1 MSENTCPNVALSR
14 NQNMWVVKESADK
27 TLEFPAVTD
36 IINVTADVFANQEIP
51 TSDSKE
57 KANTLN
63 KLNVFNSSASPATAN
78 FGMYLR
84 PTALDAP
91 MQGDALMQA
100 LQGKLA
106 APFTGTLADA
116 LTDSDAQLVV
126 TVTSGHVPLR
136 GVIEVTS
143 TPSGKELIRYRKAVK
158 DAASPGK
165 WLLSELTRGY
175 KGTTAASGASGAAVS
190 LKSRAF
196 VQALCRPN
204 VSAWI
209 AIDKT
214 LQAVQGCHV
223 TDASISVTKE
233 GAVELTGT
241 LTGCRVFNAG
251 PSSVAAEAQTSA
263 TSITVEDAKM
273 FFVGQKI
280 QNTTKS
286 DDNSGKGYAVTAVDE
301 RTNTLTVAP
310 GISGAWAVDDVVT
323 WWMPYGPA
331 IGNELE
337 NADSVIRID
346 GTAGKM
352 RSCTIKFSTPTEFT
366 DELGDHFPGQPID
379 TMRASSVDFEYYM
392 RNDAAKRLREG
403 SEGKEVRFD
412 AEFGS
417 EEGRK
422 VVVSCPRIKNK
433 MPAINAN
440 SATVTLSQSSD
451 ILGVGLEDAV
461 EIILE

>member
-1 MSENTCPNVALSR
+1 MHISTVRIRSVETASGFIVINEADFDPSKHQLWNSE
-14 NQNMWVVKESADK
+14 
-27 TLEFPAVTD
+27 
-36 IINVTADVFANQEIP
+36 VTAATPEP
-51 TSDSKE
+51 
-57 KANTLN
+57 
-63 KLNVFNSSASPATAN
+63 SSAEPNANKPLDLMTLAELRDHAKAHGIAIPATI
-78 FGMYLR
+78 
-84 PTALDAP
+84 TAKADV
-91 MQGDALMQA
+91 
-100 LQGKLA
+100 LA
-106 APFTGTLADA
+106 
-116 LTDSDAQLVV
+116 
-126 TVTSGHVPLR
+126 HVL
-136 GVIEVTS
+136 
-143 TPSGKELIRYRKAVK
+143 
-158 DAASPGK
+158 AASPGK

-190 LKSRAF
+190 L
-196 VQALCRPN
+196 
-204 VSAWI
+204 
-209 AIDKT
+209 IDKT

-352 RSCTIKFSTPTEFT
+352 RSYTIKFSTPTEFT
-366 DELGDHFPGQPID
+366 DELGDRFPGQPID

-422 VVVSCPRIKNK
+422 VVVACPRIKNK
-433 MPAINAN
+433 MPAINAD

-451 ILGVGLEDAV
+451 ILGVALEDAV